1 MRAIDILCQD
11 FTPAG
16 IRKNYSENEE
26 EHSRF
31 AQVGRTVN
39 FVGYETP
46 EFLRRMDAI
55 GVEKLMICAIKT
67 WSFHHQRLLEN
78 STVEEV
84 AALTAHAPKRLFGLY
99 GVNVHQGMKGVAEFE
114 HAVREFGFRGFHLH
128 PHGYGLPPN
137 HAFYFPYYAKA
148 QELKV
153 PAIVS
158 MGHTLD
164 LMPNEPGRPMH
175 LDTVALYFPD
185 LAIVC
190 THTGWPWTEEAIA
203 LAWKHPNVFLGTSA
217 HAPKY
222 WKPELVKFID
232 SRGQDKVLWGTDY
245 PLIDHKES
253 LGQIEALGLKA
264 RSKEKFLY
272 ENAARL
278 FGF

>member
-1 MRAIDILCQD
+1 MFGGVIQD
-11 FTPAG
+11 RPHVF
-16 IRKNYSENEE
+16 ISQVV
-26 EHSRF
+26 

-114 HAVREFGFRGFHLH
+114 RAVREFGFRGFHLH

-185 LAIVC
+185 LEIVC
-190 THTGWPWTEEAIA
+190 THTG
-203 LAWKHPNVFLGTSA
+203 
-217 HAPKY
+217 
-222 WKPELVKFID
+222 
-232 SRGQDKVLWGTDY
+232 
-245 PLIDHKES
+245 
-253 LGQIEALGLKA
+253 
-264 RSKEKFLY
+264 
-272 ENAARL
+272 AARGAGPSRL
-278 FGF
+278 ERCGAGEVHRFARPGQSAVGNRLPPHRPQGIAEPDRSAGP